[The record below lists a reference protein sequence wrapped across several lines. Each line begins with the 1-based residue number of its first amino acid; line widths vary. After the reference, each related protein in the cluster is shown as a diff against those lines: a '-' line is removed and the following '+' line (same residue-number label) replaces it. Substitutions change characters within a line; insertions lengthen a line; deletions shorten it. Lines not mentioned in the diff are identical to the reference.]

1 LTAVIARYEPE
12 DYCHDVPV
20 SREHMTND
28 GRIRSEIEGPVATV
42 TLDHPPLNAMT
53 RGMHEALAAA
63 FLELSH
69 DESVRAVVLAGSGER
84 AFSVGSDIN
93 EFEATAHP
101 GGGRARSR
109 RELEL
114 ANLID
119 FFPRPVIAAIHG
131 WALGGGL
138 ELALACDLRIAEA
151 SAQLGM
157 PEIKLGCFPG
167 GGGTERLP
175 WLIGPTR
182 AKELMWLGEPVDAE
196 TAQRIGLVDRVVGK
210 GEGLIAAR
218 GLASELAAR
227 PGVAVKMINQLVD
240 ESMLRKR
247 LAEEALARVPP
258 VVDEVFLTDDL
269 REGAAAFF
277 EKRAPRFT
285 HRRSGCGVNWQ

>member
-1 LTAVIARYEPE
+1 
-12 DYCHDVPV
+12 
-20 SREHMTND
+20 MTGD
-28 GRIRSEIEGPVATV
+28 GRITLEIEGPVATI
-42 TLDHPPLNAMT
+42 TMDRPPLNAMT
-53 RGMHEALAAA
+53 RRMHEALASA

-69 DESVRAVVLAGSGER
+69 DESVRTVVLTGSGER
-84 AFSVGSDIN
+84 AFCVGSDVR
-93 EFEATAHP
+93 EFEATTHP
-101 GGGRARSR
+101 GGGRARAR

-114 ANLID
+114 ANAID
-119 FFPRPVIAAIHG
+119 FFPIPVIAAIHG

-175 WLIGPTR
+175 WLIGPAK
-182 AKELMWLGEPVDAE
+182 AKELMWLGEPIDAE
-196 TAQRIGLVDRVVGK
+196 TALRIGLVDRVVAE
-210 GEGLIAAR
+210 GEALPAA
-218 GLASELAAR
+218 LELAAQLATR
-227 PGVAVKMINQLVD
+227 PGVAVRMINELVD
-240 ESMLRKR
+240 EAMLRKR

-277 EKRAPRFT
+277 EKRPPRFT
-285 HRRSGCGVNWQ
+285 HRRSGGGVDRQ